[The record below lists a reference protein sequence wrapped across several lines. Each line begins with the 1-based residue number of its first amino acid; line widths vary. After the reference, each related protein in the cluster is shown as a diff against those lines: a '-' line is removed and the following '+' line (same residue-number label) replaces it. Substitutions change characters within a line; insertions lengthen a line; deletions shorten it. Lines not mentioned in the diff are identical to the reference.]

1 MGAVRQKKKK
11 AAMRPCRLL
20 QVTVGLFGGAGT
32 CWEGHRG
39 RTRTSMGMWVFTAPS
54 TTQPPQ
60 SGHGGHHGGMRGDN
74 CSVLGFPPGVSS
86 GGSPWNMQGGG
97 LSRHKSS
104 RWRHHSQEQWLCV
117 CPTAPSP
124 PLAFL
129 LLDYIQFRRSGK

>member
-1 MGAVRQKKKK
+1 MGAVRKKKK

-32 CWEGHRG
+32 CWKGHRG

-86 GGSPWNMQGGG
+86 GGSPWDMLGV

-129 LLDYIQFRRSGK
+129 FLDYIQFRRSGK